1 MPHLFAKTLFAGAL
15 ALAPLTASAAELVMV
30 EQVGCAYCEMWHK
43 QIGPIYP
50 KTSVSAVAPL
60 RSVQLTEI
68 DDAGFDIVRPVVF
81 TPTFLLV
88 DDGQELA
95 RLEGYAGEDFFWP
108 LVEKM
113 VAEHAGS
120 PLSDTASGSGS

>member
-1 MPHLFAKTLFAGAL
+1 MPHLFTNALLAGVI
-15 ALAPLTASAAELVMV
+15 ALAPLPAAAAELVMV
-30 EQVGCAYCEMWHK
+30 EQVGCAYCELWHK
-43 QIGPIYP
+43 QVGHIYP
-50 KTSVSAVAPL
+50 VAAVSDAAPL
-60 RSVQLTEI
+60 RTVQLSEI
-68 DDAGFDIVRPVVF
+68 KDAGFEITRPVVF

-113 VAEHAGS
+113 VAEHAGF